1 MNGKGNIEVTK
12 ENKMRFFNWFKKDKK
27 AEETLQT
34 DVSQVKTDS
43 IELDEKV
50 INYDMTSD
58 SKKFIHDNCELIVDA
73 SRQIDEAKVEYQAV
87 ASYLTDMQKIDSIQE
102 EDREDLDDAARKII
116 TLTRDRTQYQNRK
129 DIKITD
135 VQYKL
140 IEQYDDEIPDVIN
153 KLTKNE
159 EYLIIVKNDMRAL
172 EGEKGTL
179 KFKKEETQ
187 KQQQYLKGIAI
198 IISILVVGLFALF
211 ATITSVFYKD
221 MFLPYVLTIIMAVIS
236 ASYIFFEARKNIY
249 EMKVTEQK
257 LNKAISLLNKVKI
270 KYINTTNLL
279 EYSYNKYRVNSS
291 SELKYIWEQFMKVKD
306 EEKRY
311 KNNTELLNYY
321 NEVLIKRL
329 RNFKIADPDI
339 WIYQAIAIIDS
350 KEMVEVRHRLNVR
363 RQKLRERIDYN
374 TKLRQEGTQ
383 VIQKLITKYPDKKNE
398 VIEALKKF
406 NINI

>member
-1 MNGKGNIEVTK
+1 MNGKRNIEGTK
-12 ENKMRFFNWFKKDKK
+12 ETKMGFFNWFKKDKK
-27 AEETLQT
+27 AEEILLMNA
-34 DVSQVKTDS
+34 SQEKTDS
-43 IELDEKV
+43 IVLDEKV
-50 INYDMTSD
+50 INYDIISD
-58 SKKFIHDNCELIVDA
+58 SKKFIQDNCELIVDA
-73 SRQIDEAKVEYQAV
+73 SRQIEEAKVEYQAV
-87 ASYLTDMQKIDSIQE
+87 ASYLTDMQKIDSIPE

-140 IEQYDDEIPDVIN
+140 MEQYDDEIPDVIN
-153 KLTKNE
+153 KITQNE

-179 KFKKEETQ
+179 KFKKEEIQ

-211 ATITSVFYKD
+211 ATIASVFYKD
-221 MFLPYVLTIIMAVIS
+221 MFVPYVLTIIMAVIS
-236 ASYIFFEARKNIY
+236 ASYVFFEARKNIY

-257 LNKAISLLNKVKI
+257 LNRAISLLNKVKI
-270 KYINTTNLL
+270 KYINTTNVLD
-279 EYSYNKYRVNSS
+279 YSYNKHRVNSS
-291 SELKYIWEQFMKVKD
+291 SELKYIWEQFMKMKD

-311 KNNTELLNYY
+311 KSNTELLNYY

-383 VIQKLITKYPDKKNE
+383 VIQKLITKYPDRRNE
-398 VIEALKKF
+398 VIKALKKF